1 MIGNIDI
8 LNTAK
13 VGNVPLPKF
22 IPVGARLMVRT
33 LDGNDPRT
41 GRQQF
46 RDYIGHVRSWDGETL
61 SITRDPAANGSR
73 SAQDLSIPC
82 DSIVAL
88 KPIPERKNNALTKNK
103 TGMQ

>member
-1 MIGNIDI
+1 MMRNIDI

-13 VGNVPLPKF
+13 VGEVPLPKS
-22 IPVGARLMVRT
+22 IPAGARLMVRT

-46 RDYIGHVRSWDGETL
+46 RDYIGHVRSWDGKTL

-73 SAQDLSIPC
+73 PSQDLSIPR

-88 KPIPERKNNALTKNK
+88 KPIPERKNTAHTKNR
-103 TGMQ
+103 TDMS